1 MIDYK
6 KKYQKYKA
14 KYLKLKGG
22 VSDNSNID
30 LELLEKIYGKIPE
43 IKYNTTN
50 YTQDMVR
57 ADKIAQKLQDDSEI
71 ALQKEDAEIAQRLQD
86 DSEIAQKLQE
96 EDLQTLQNEQE
107 AVKEIEDIPIIQNNS
122 TINMIENETNQNNDI
137 MKIVGPGAIFAIL
150 IIVLTQLN

>member
-1 MIDYK
+1 MIDYKKKYK

-22 VSDNSNID
+22 VSDDSNIEP
-30 LELLEKIYGKIPE
+30 ELLEKLYGKNPE

-50 YTQDMVR
+50 YTQETIY
-57 ADKIAQKLQDDSEI
+57 ADEI
-71 ALQKEDAEIAQRLQD
+71 ALQVEKDA
-86 DSEIAQKLQE
+86 EIAQKLQE

-107 AVKEIEDIPIIQNNS
+107 AVKEIEDRPIIQNNS

>member
-6 KKYQKYKA
+6 KKYKKYKA

-22 VSDNSNID
+22 VSYDSDIEP
-30 LELLEKIYGKIPE
+30 ELLEKLYGKNPE

-50 YTQDMVR
+50 YTQEMVY
-57 ADKIAQKLQDDSEI
+57 ADEI
-71 ALQKEDAEIAQRLQD
+71 ALQVEKDA
-86 DSEIAQKLQE
+86 EIAQKLQE

-107 AVKEIEDIPIIQNNS
+107 AVKEIEDTPIIQNNS

>member
-22 VSDNSNID
+22 VSYDSDIEP
-30 LELLEKIYGKIPE
+30 ELLEKLYGNNPE

-50 YTQDMVR
+50 YTQEMVY
-57 ADKIAQKLQDDSEI
+57 ADEIAQKLQDDSEI
-71 ALQKEDAEIAQRLQD
+71 ALQVEKDA
-86 DSEIAQKLQE
+86 EIAQKLQE